1 MKKAI
6 SWFIGKTKSFF
17 PRDLSFFELF
27 RQMGEQQEQIA
38 FLFSEQITKHGFG
51 DAEYS
56 RKAEIIEHDGDVI
69 TKKVSHYLR
78 DVFITP
84 LDRDDIHHL
93 AHELDNVID
102 FIEDAMIRIEMY
114 DINDYS
120 PAIVGFAQLIKEASV
135 NLIKV
140 IDCMTENDSNR
151 LQPLKMEISEL
162 ERKADTLRKNEI
174 IRLHK
179 ELQDTKLIVQHE
191 KVIERLE
198 RVMDQYRKVVEM
210 IDRVVVKV
218 T

>member
-114 DINDYS
+114 DIKEYS
-120 PAIVGFAQLIKEASV
+120 IAITGFAQLIKEASI
-135 NLIKV
+135 NLSQV
-140 IDCMTENDSNR
+140 IDCMAENDGTR
-151 LQPLKMEISEL
+151 LQPLKVEIREL
-162 ERKADTLRKNEI
+162 ERKADSLRRTEI
-174 IRLHK
+174 TRLHK
-179 ELQDTKLIVQHE
+179 ELQDAKLIAQHE
-191 KVIERLE
+191 RVIERLE
-198 RVMDQYRKVVEM
+198 RVMDQYKEVVEM
-210 IDRVVVKV
+210 IDRVVVKA

>member
-1 MKKAI
+1 MKKVI
-6 SWFIGKTKSFF
+6 DWFVNKTKSLF
-17 PRDLSFFELF
+17 PRDVSFFGLF
-27 RQMGEQQEQIA
+27 RKIGEQQEKIVL
-38 FLFSEQITKHGFG
+38 LFIEQVTKRSF
-51 DAEYS
+51 DNVEYS
-56 RKAEIIEHDGDVI
+56 RKAEIIEHDSDAIV
-69 TKKVSHYLR
+69 KQVSHYLR

-93 AHELDNVID
+93 SHELDNVID
-102 FIEDAMIRIEMY
+102 LIEDAIIRIEMY

-140 IDCMTENDSNR
+140 IDCMTENDRNR
-151 LQPLKMEISEL
+151 LERLKMEISEL